1 MIDNHAFREKKSK
14 KGLGI
19 MLVGP
24 TSFSTARK
32 LSENGSRVHISIACN
47 LQLFH
52 SSYRSSILKN
62 GLRRVSRKCVL
73 IFEATGL

>member
-1 MIDNHAFREKKSK
+1 MHFEKKKSK

-32 LSENGSRVHISIACN
+32 LGKNGSRVHLSIECN

-52 SSYRSSILKN
+52 ASQRAGFLKN
-62 GLRRVSRKCVL
+62 GLRRDAVKVCSN
-73 IFEATGL
+73 F

>member
-32 LSENGSRVHISIACN
+32 LGKNGSRDHLSNACN
-47 LQLFH
+47 LQLYF
-52 SSYRSSILKN
+52 SSQRTGLLKN
-62 GLRRVSRKCVL
+62 GLRRDAVKVCSN
-73 IFEATGL
+73 F